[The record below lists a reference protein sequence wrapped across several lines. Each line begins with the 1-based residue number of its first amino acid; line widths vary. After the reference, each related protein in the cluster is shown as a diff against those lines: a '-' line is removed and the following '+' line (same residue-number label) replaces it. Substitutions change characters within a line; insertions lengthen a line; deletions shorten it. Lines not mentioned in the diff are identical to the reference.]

1 MNRLER
7 DVVILALL
15 EELKSRGSR
24 SGETHLQEAIYFLQ
38 ELFRVPLGFEFVYYK
53 HGPYSFDLADEFTAL
68 RADYLVEVKSTP
80 AYGPSLLPA
89 PGSRDLI
96 VRFHRTFRTYEEP
109 IRFVV
114 TWFAGKNVAEL
125 QKIGTALYV
134 TISGPGNSVESRAE
148 RIQELRLNVR
158 LEEVREALQ
167 MVDQMST
174 AARELQPVACK
185 KLGTAFGHD
194 IIGIG
199 YGNAQA
205 H

>member
-38 ELFRVPLGFEFVYYK
+38 EPFRVPLGCGVPIFYK

-174 AARELQPVACK
+174 AARELQVRLHVRS
-185 KLGTAFGHD
+185 LGTAFGHD
-194 IIGIG
+194 VTGMG
-199 YGNAQA
+199 
-205 H
+205 